1 MNPHDDDV
9 PQTDGEPS
17 LFQEIL
23 EEAEDDKAT
32 CEQVIERIEELIG
45 EDSRSWE
52 RITST
57 AESVTVAL
65 DVRVGSLVRVISWDL
80 DGNFHM
86 TTTWCHGVTI
96 GDLRHGTHG
105 RS

>member
-1 MNPHDDDV
+1 MNPPDEA
-9 PQTDGEPS
+9 PQADGEPS
-17 LFQEIL
+17 LFQELI

-32 CEQVIERIEELIG
+32 CEQVVERMESAIG
-45 EDSRSWE
+45 DDSRPWE
-52 RITST
+52 RISAT

-96 GDLRHGTHG
+96 DDLRHGTPG
-105 RS
+105 R